1 MLKGGRMFLPRLF
14 SRKCGHDKK
23 KKGKKE
29 LKTLKRSDCK
39 GNRNAQLWEK
49 WEGQRQ
55 ISNAINKY
63 LNTYYSRR

>member
-1 MLKGGRMFLPRLF
+1 MVKRKRQKRIKALKG
-14 SRKCGHDKK
+14 
-23 KKGKKE
+23 
-29 LKTLKRSDCK
+29 SDCK

-55 ISNAINKY
+55 INNAINKY